1 MSKIADLW
9 PKGRPPIVWKL
20 IFLGAAAIV
29 WYGCS
34 GSGASA
40 PSVKSG
46 KKGFGGGGD
55 VPVTVAAASLKDVPV
70 EVQVIGNVEAYSTIT
85 VKALTGGQLTKVYFQ
100 EGDYVKKDAPL
111 FEIDPRP
118 LEAAVNQAQ
127 ANLLRDQA
135 MLGQSQANLERDSAQ
150 ARYASSQAGRYAQ
163 LFEQGIISRDQA
175 EQLRA
180 GADADLQV
188 VAADK
193 AAIESARATL
203 VAAQATVDS
212 AKIQLEYTSIK
223 SPINGR
229 TGNLNVKLGNIVN
242 ANSMDLMTI
251 NEVQPI
257 YVTFAVPEKQLSG
270 VKRYMSEGTLVV
282 RAKPQDDPGTD
293 ETGKLTF
300 VENTVDMST
309 GTIKLKGTFPN
320 TDRKLWPG
328 EFVDV
333 TLRLTTQ
340 IKAVVVP
347 NQAIQTGQTGSF
359 VYVVK
364 QDRTVEPRPVT
375 TGLRADQDMVIE
387 TGLNAGETVVTEGQ
401 LRLAPGSRVTV
412 RDGRGGGSRGRPR
425 T

>member
-1 MSKIADLW
+1 MSRTSGSW
-9 PKGRPPIVWKL
+9 TEGRRPIVWKL
-20 IFLGAAAIV
+20 IVLGAAAIV

-40 PSVKSG
+40 PSGKSG
-46 KKGFGGGGD
+46 KKGAGGGGD

-70 EVQVIGNVEAYSTIT
+70 EIQVIGNVEAYSTIT
-85 VKALTGGQLTKVYFQ
+85 VKAQTGGQLTKVYFQ
-100 EGDYVKKDAPL
+100 EGDYVKQGAPL
-111 FEIDPRP
+111 FEIDSRP

-135 MLGQSQANLERDSAQ
+135 MLGQSQANMERDSAQ
-150 ARYASSQAGRYAQ
+150 ARYAASQAGRYAQ
-163 LFEQGIISRDQA
+163 LFEQGIISKDQA

-180 GADADLQV
+180 SADADSQV
-188 VAADK
+188 VLADK

-203 VAAQATVDS
+203 VAAQATLDS
-212 AKIQLEYTSIK
+212 AKLQLEYTSIK

-229 TGNLNVKLGNIVN
+229 TGSLNVKLGNIVA

-364 QDRTVEPRPVT
+364 PDRTVEPRPVT

-401 LRLAPGSRVTV
+401 LRLAPGSRVTL

>member
-1 MSKIADLW
+1 M
-9 PKGRPPIVWKL
+9 VWKL
-20 IFLGAAAIV
+20 IVLGAVAII

-34 GSGASA
+34 GSGAAA
-40 PSVKSG
+40 PSGKSG
-46 KKGFGGGGD
+46 KKGAAGGGD

-70 EVQVIGNVEAYSTIT
+70 EIQVIGNVEAYSTIT
-85 VKALTGGQLTKVYFQ
+85 VKAQTGGQLTKVYFQ

-118 LEAAVNQAQ
+118 LAAAVNQAR

-135 MLGQSQANLERDSAQ
+135 ALGQAQANLQRDSAQ
-150 ARYASSQAGRYAQ
+150 ARYAASQAGRYAQ
-163 LFEQGIISRDQA
+163 LFEQGIVSKDQA

-180 GADADLQV
+180 GADADSQGL
-188 VAADK
+188 AADK
-193 AAIESARATL
+193 AAIESARAAV
-203 VAAQATVDS
+203 VAAQATLDS
-212 AKIQLEYTSIK
+212 AILQLEYTSIK

-229 TGNLNVKLGNIVN
+229 TGSLNVKLGNIVN

-270 VKRYMSEGTLVV
+270 VKRYMSEGTLAV

-359 VYVVK
+359 VYVVN

-401 LRLAPGSRVTV
+401 LRLAPGSRVTL

>member
-1 MSKIADLW
+1 VY
-9 PKGRPPIVWKL
+9 RPIVLKMVL
-20 IFLGAAAIV
+20 FVAAAIV

-40 PSVKSG
+40 PSGKSG
-46 KKGFGGGGD
+46 KKGLGGGGD

-85 VKALTGGQLTKVYFQ
+85 VKAQTGGQLTKVYFQ
-100 EGDYVKKDAPL
+100 EGDYVRKGAPL
-111 FEIDPRP
+111 FEIDSRP
-118 LEAAVNQAQ
+118 LAAAVNQAR

-135 MLGQSQANLERDSAQ
+135 ALGQAQANLQRDSAQ
-150 ARYASSQAGRYAQ
+150 ARYAASQAGRYAQ
-163 LFEQGIISRDQA
+163 LFEQGIVSKDQA

-180 GADADLQV
+180 GADADSQGL
-188 VAADK
+188 AADK
-193 AAIESARATL
+193 AAIESARAAV
-203 VAAQATVDS
+203 VAAQATLDS
-212 AKIQLEYTSIK
+212 AILQLEYTSIK
-223 SPINGR
+223 SPIDGR
-229 TGNLNVKLGNIVN
+229 TGNLSVKLGNIVN
-242 ANSMDLMTI
+242 PNSMDLITI

-257 YVTFAVPEKQLSG
+257 YVTFSVPEKQLSA

-282 RAKPQDDPGTD
+282 RVKPQDDAGT
-293 ETGKLTF
+293 EEAGKLTF
-300 VENTVDMST
+300 VDNTVDMST

-347 NQAIQTGQTGSF
+347 NQAIQTGQAGSF

-364 QDRTVEPRPVT
+364 QDRTVDPRPVT
-375 TGLRADQDMVIE
+375 TGMRADQDMVIE

-401 LRLAPGSRVTV
+401 LRLAPGSRVTL
-412 RDGRGGGSRGRPR
+412 RQGRGGGARGRPR

>member
-1 MSKIADLW
+1 M
-9 PKGRPPIVWKL
+9 
-20 IFLGAAAIV
+20 AAIV
-29 WYGCS
+29 LYGCS
-34 GSGASA
+34 GSSASA
-40 PSVKSG
+40 PSGKSG

-70 EVQVIGNVEAYSTIT
+70 EVQVIGNVEAYSTIS
-85 VKALTGGQLTKVYFQ
+85 VKAQTGGQLMKVYFQ
-100 EGDYVKKDAPL
+100 EGDYVKQGAPL

-118 LEAAVNQAQ
+118 LDAAVNQAR

-135 MLGQSQANLERDSAQ
+135 ALGQAQANLERDSAQ
-150 ARYASSQAGRYAQ
+150 ARYAASQAGRYAQ
-163 LFEQGIISRDQA
+163 LFAQGIISKDQA

-180 GADADLQV
+180 SADADSQV

-193 AAIESARATL
+193 AGIESARASV
-203 VAAQATVDS
+203 VAGQATLES
-212 AKIQLEYTSIK
+212 ARIQLEYTSIK

-242 ANSMDLMTI
+242 PNSMDLITI

-257 YVTFAVPEKQLSG
+257 YVTFSVPEKQLSG
-270 VKRYMSEGTLVV
+270 VKRYMSEGTLAV
-282 RAKPQDDPGTD
+282 RVKPQDDLGT
-293 ETGKLTF
+293 EEAGKLTF
-300 VENTVDMST
+300 VDNTVDMST

-347 NQAIQTGQTGSF
+347 NQAIQTGQSGSF

-375 TGLRADQDMVIE
+375 TGMRADQDMVIE

-401 LRLAPGSRVTV
+401 LRLAPGSRVTL
-412 RDGRGGGSRGRPR
+412 RDGRGGGARGRPR

>member
-1 MSKIADLW
+1 
-9 PKGRPPIVWKL
+9 VWKL
-20 IFLGAAAIV
+20 IVFGAAAIV
-29 WYGCS
+29 LSGCS

-40 PSVKSG
+40 PSAKSG
-46 KKGFGGGGD
+46 KKGLGGGGD

-85 VKALTGGQLTKVYFQ
+85 VKAQTGGQLTKVYFQ
-100 EGDYVKKDAPL
+100 EGDYVKKGAPL
-111 FEIDPRP
+111 FEIDSRP
-118 LEAAVNQAQ
+118 LEAAVNQAH

-135 MLGQSQANLERDSAQ
+135 ALGQAQANLARDSAQ
-150 ARYASSQAGRYAQ
+150 ARYAASQAARYAQ
-163 LFEQGIISRDQA
+163 LFEQGIVSKDQA

-180 GADADLQV
+180 GADADSQGL
-188 VAADK
+188 AADK
-193 AAIESARATL
+193 AAIESARATV
-203 VAAQATVDS
+203 VAAQATLDS
-212 AKIQLEYTSIK
+212 ATLQLEYTSIK
-223 SPINGR
+223 SPIDGR

-270 VKRYMSEGTLVV
+270 VKRYMSEGALMV
-282 RAKPQDDPGTD
+282 RVKPQDDAGT
-293 ETGKLTF
+293 EEAGKLTF
-300 VENTVDMST
+300 VDNTVDMTT

-340 IKAVVVP
+340 MKAVVVP
-347 NQAIQTGQTGSF
+347 NQAIQTGQAGSF

-364 QDRTVEPRPVT
+364 EDRTVEPRPVT

-387 TGLNAGETVVTEGQ
+387 TGLKAGETVVIEGQ
-401 LRLAPGSRVTV
+401 LRLAPGSHVTL